1 MTITEKEIKNTGME
15 HKQHTR
21 KMGPSSPSYLQ
32 VRPRHRPATGV

>member
-15 HKQHTR
+15 HKQYPC
-21 KMGPSSPSYLQ
+21 KMGPAPPPHLQ